1 MSWSG
6 LNKTAPKLG
15 AIDLNL
21 LVVFDAIMRDRSVTR
36 AGHRLGLSQPAMSH
50 ALTRLRHMLKDEL
63 FVRSPTGMMPT
74 PRAEELAT
82 PIRIAPE
89 GLQQSLEPV
98 QFEPSEATRTF
109 HIAVDNYAAI
119 VLVAPIAARVAKIA
133 PGVTL
138 DFRPSGTLDVLQL
151 LDRSELDSA
160 LGRFGAQ
167 GERFSLKRLL
177 QDQFVVVHRKGH
189 PAAQV
194 REFSTEKLTTLPQ
207 LEISSAQFGPDFVD
221 PGPGRS
227 KPATRPAMRAP
238 FLSAAQI
245 LATSDLVS
253 VLPLNVA
260 KSMIKSHHLAF
271 HRLSRSPKP
280 IEAAMIWPRRLDT
293 SLRMRGCA
301 MSSAMWSRASRP
313 LERRPSKPITHHVNA
328 QRRTRKRRIVHSA
341 LLRHTALKRC
351 SKSWL
356 SFDSKT
362 LFSGSPRPIALN
374 FRKRRSAVR
383 NGSRCSRLLCN
394 DSQCP

>member
-36 AGHRLGLSQPAMSH
+36 AGNRLGLSQPAMSH

-82 PIRIAPE
+82 PIRIALE

-119 VLVAPIAARVAKIA
+119 VLVAPIAARIAKIA

-189 PAAQV
+189 PAAQA
-194 REFSTEKLTTLPQ
+194 REFSTEKLATLPQ
-207 LEISSAQFGPDFVD
+207 LEISSAQFGADFAEAA
-221 PGPGRS
+221 PGKS
-227 KPATRPAMRAP
+227 KPVLKPAMRAP

-253 VLPLNVA
+253 VFPLNLA
-260 KSMIKSHHLAF
+260 RHMTKSHGLVL
-271 HRLSRSPKP
+271 HRLSRPPKP
-280 IEAAMIWPRRLDT
+280 LEAAMIWLRRLDNQPAHAWLREVVVRVANDLRAT
-293 SLRMRGCA
+293 SSG
-301 MSSAMWSRASRP
+301 AS
-313 LERRPSKPITHHVNA
+313 
-328 QRRTRKRRIVHSA
+328 Q
-341 LLRHTALKRC
+341 
-351 SKSWL
+351 
-356 SFDSKT
+356 
-362 LFSGSPRPIALN
+362 
-374 FRKRRSAVR
+374 
-383 NGSRCSRLLCN
+383 
-394 DSQCP
+394 